1 AKWQLTMLE
10 LLLRN
15 DGERA
20 KKIKAEFTPRFASK
34 EEYFAYTE
42 SMSCSG
48 NRIEYGDGAA
58 RVIL

>member
-1 AKWQLTMLE
+1 MLE